1 MNFVT
6 VRNGPVDLNVA
17 VAGDGPLIVCVHGF
31 PELWYSWRHQM
42 QYFASRGYSVAALDV
57 RGYGESSRP
66 HEIAAYTLRNLASDV
81 AAVIDQLGNG
91 KAILFGHDWGAPI
104 VWHTSLLHPDK
115 VRAVAGLSVPF
126 FPRGAAPFL
135 DIMKMIYKDRFF
147 YQVYFQQEGI
157 AEAELERDVS
167 DSLKKMYFAASGD
180 APLNKW
186 LEQKPASATLL
197 DGMVDPDPYPV
208 WMSEQDLKVYV
219 DAFRKSGFRGPI
231 NRYRAQTL
239 DFADL
244 AELSGKTISQPSCFI
259 AGERDLVR
267 SFVPGTDLYAAPGA
281 ACADFRG
288 ATMLPGIGHW
298 VQQEAPSE
306 TNAALEKFL
315 RGL

>member
-1 MNFVT
+1 
-6 VRNGPVDLNVA
+6 
-17 VAGDGPLIVCVHGF
+17 
-31 PELWYSWRHQM
+31 
-42 QYFASRGYSVAALDV
+42 
-57 RGYGESSRP
+57 
-66 HEIAAYTLRNLASDV
+66 
-81 AAVIDQLGNG
+81 
-91 KAILFGHDWGAPI
+91 
-104 VWHTSLLHPDK
+104 
-115 VRAVAGLSVPF
+115 VPF

-135 DIMKMIYKDRFF
+135 EIMKMIYKDRFF
-147 YQVYFQQEGI
+147 YQVYFQQESV

-167 DSLKKMYFAASGD
+167 DSLRKLYFAASGD

-186 LEQKPASATLL
+186 LEQKPASAKLL
-197 DGMVDPDPYPV
+197 DGMVDPDPYPA
-208 WMSEQDLKVYV
+208 WMSEKDLKVYV
-219 DAFRKSGFRGPI
+219 DAFRESGFRGPI

-239 DFADL
+239 DFTDL
-244 AELSGKTISQPSCFI
+244 VELTGKTIGQPSCFI

-306 TNAALEKFL
+306 TNAALENFL